1 LANHRDLITLDIG
14 PVLRKAF
21 ANYAHSL
28 LMQKEREIMALFN
41 ELLPHG
47 SVAGVDN
54 RDLVH
59 ASVPV
64 TRFRQIANWCNNQ
77 PHKDQQEELNQ
88 LKELPRKWLAGLRG
102 FLEE

>member
-1 LANHRDLITLDIG
+1 MLISEIT
-14 PVLRKAF
+14 A
-21 ANYAHSL
+21 L
-28 LMQKEREIMALFN
+28 LGV
-41 ELLPHG
+41 LLPHG
-47 SVAGVDN
+47 SVSGVDN

-88 LKELPRKWLAGLRG
+88 LQELPRRWLDALRG
-102 FLEE
+102 LLEDR